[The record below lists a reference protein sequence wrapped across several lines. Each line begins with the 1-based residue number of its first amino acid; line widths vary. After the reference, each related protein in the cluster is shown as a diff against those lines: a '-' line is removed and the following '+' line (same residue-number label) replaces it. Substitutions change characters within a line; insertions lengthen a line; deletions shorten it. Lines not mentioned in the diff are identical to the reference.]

1 MLGVCNQ
8 VSLGSGQR
16 PGYVVTIE
24 GTDTHQA
31 PEYPSVICTSVCVST
46 LQNPPHA
53 EAHGGGWGPSVSA
66 YVPSQNGLGPI
77 CVLTDKTAGF
87 LLSQGCVLENEGLFT
102 FMCVSEGL
110 ATFQGGHLCSVLS
123 GGLLHPALDV
133 PTQ

>member
-46 LQNPPHA
+46 LQNPPPMLKRTEGDGVLLCQLMSHRRTA
-53 EAHGGGWGPSVSA
+53 
-66 YVPSQNGLGPI
+66 LGPF
-77 CVLTDKTAGF
+77 VFSQTRQQASFF
-87 LLSQGCVLENEGLFT
+87 LKAAFLKMKVYS
-102 FMCVSEGL
+102 
-110 ATFQGGHLCSVLS
+110 HLC
-123 GGLLHPALDV
+123 A
-133 PTQ
+133 